1 MNRVVAGRL
10 AVGLLSVW
18 PGLPAQANDR
28 LAFQV
33 RGSITPSCGL
43 VADRVRIDLGT
54 VAAGEL
60 AWVGATSPWRGAAFT
75 GRDCIGATRAVV
87 TMRATPYPGH
97 PRLIAPVG
105 EATGVAIEVRSA
117 GGQPLPPDGSSAV
130 EFSWTGGPP
139 ELGFEARYVRV
150 GPLRP
155 GIAGATAQVQIRW
168 E

>member
-1 MNRVVAGRL
+1 MNRIMAGRL
-10 AVGLLSVW
+10 AAALLSV
-18 PGLPAQANDR
+18 GAALATGADDR
-28 LAFQV
+28 LEFHV

-43 VADRVRIDLGT
+43 AADRIRIDLGT

-60 AWVGATSPWRGAAFT
+60 AGAGAASPWRGAAFT

-97 PRLIAPVG
+97 PGLIAPVG
-105 EATGVAIEVRSA
+105 DARGVAIQMRSA

-130 EFSWTGGPP
+130 DFSWTDGPP

-150 GPLRP
+150 GALQP
-155 GIAGATAQVQIRW
+155 GSAGATAQVQIRW